1 MLRSISEIESIGDA
15 CYNLARTL
23 HRKHESKKEFTE
35 KQHSQ
40 LKRMMQL
47 TDNALTQMNVVMN
60 GRKEEQNMKET
71 ERIENEINELRT
83 ILKEQNIQDVNNH
96 QYDYSIGTIYIDLIN
111 ECEKLG
117 DYVVNVME
125 ARLGK

>member
-1 MLRSISEIESIGDA
+1 
-15 CYNLARTL
+15 
-23 HRKHESKKEFTE
+23 
-35 KQHSQ
+35 
-40 LKRMMQL
+40 MMQL